1 MSIGRRPSFLS
12 LFASLA
18 EVVVLP
24 APLSPTMRMRAG
36 GLRSSGAWS
45 PPSRVVSS
53 SWKILTIC
61 SPGLIDLRTFS
72 PSACSLTLAMNS
84 LATENSTSASS
95 SARRIS
101 RSASVMFFSE
111 ILPCPRSFLN
121 TPSRLSESE
130 LNMMVDGYVLMDVG
144 VGSVDLLV
152 KVCYGSAGAVFGVYA
167 ASLSMTNVHCRAGW

>member
-1 MSIGRRPSFLS
+1 MSSGRRPSFLS

-24 APLSPTMRMRAG
+24 APLRPTMRMRAG
-36 GLRSSGAWS
+36 GLRSRGAWS
-45 PPSRVVSS
+45 PPRRRVSS

-72 PSACSLTLAMNS
+72 PRAFSFTFVMNS
-84 LATENSTSASS
+84 LATENSTSAS
-95 SARRIS
+95 RRASLIS

-111 ILPCPRSFLN
+111 ILPWPRSFLN

-130 LNMMVDGYVLMDVG
+130 LNMIGVGYVVMNVAS
-144 VGSVDLLV
+144 GSVVPFIGVVLG
-152 KVCYGSAGAVFGVYA
+152 KCWCCFWGVCGFFVNDECPF
-167 ASLSMTNVHCRAGW
+167 